1 MRIGIVVDSACDLP
15 QDFIEQNNLVLLPI
29 TVRIGEA
36 VLADHRDEQATLS
49 FLHAHVAENG
59 AEAETIPFS
68 VVQIRDLFL
77 GKLVIDYDHVFCM
90 TITKTRSPIY
100 DNAMQA
106 SFAILNDY
114 KPVRQAAGFNSPF
127 ALRVLDTQNL
137 FAAQGV
143 TAVEAV
149 RLRDSGASVQQIRE
163 KLETLAHNVHGYMV
177 TRDLYYMRARA
188 RHKGDRSVGLISAAL
203 GSALDIKPVLHG
215 YRGETGPVAKIK
227 GFDNAVQ
234 KLFDFVGQ
242 RVKAGLMTPTV
253 CVSYGGELEDLR
265 ALPGYASL
273 RQTCE
278 AHGVQLFES
287 VMSLTGM
294 VNVGK
299 GAVTVGFADGPH
311 TFSG

>member
-15 QDFIEQNNLVLLPI
+15 QDFISQHRIVVLPI

-36 VLADHRDEQATLS
+36 MLADHRDEQATLS
-49 FLHAHVAENG
+49 FLHAHVAEHG

-68 VVQIRDLFL
+68 VQQIRDLFL
-77 GKLVIDYDHVFCM
+77 ERLVIDYDHVFCM
-90 TITKTRSPIY
+90 TITRTRSPIH
-100 DNAMQA
+100 DNALQA

-127 ALRVLDTQNL
+127 ALRVIDTQNL
-137 FAAQGV
+137 FAAQAV

-163 KLETLAHNVHGYMV
+163 RLEELAGNVHGYMI

-188 RHKGDRSVGLISAAL
+188 RHKGDRSVGLLSAAL

-215 YRGETGPVAKIK
+215 YRGDTGPVAKIK
-227 GFDNAVQ
+227 GFDNAVA
-234 KLFDFVGQ
+234 KLFDVVGQ
-242 RVKAGLMTPTV
+242 RVRAGLMTPAV
-253 CVSYGGELEDLR
+253 CVSYGGELEELR
-265 ALPGYASL
+265 SLAGYTEL
-273 RQTCE
+273 KRVCTE
-278 AHGVQLFES
+278 HGVQVLES

-299 GAVTVGFADGPH
+299 GAITVGFADGPH
-311 TFSG
+311 RFE